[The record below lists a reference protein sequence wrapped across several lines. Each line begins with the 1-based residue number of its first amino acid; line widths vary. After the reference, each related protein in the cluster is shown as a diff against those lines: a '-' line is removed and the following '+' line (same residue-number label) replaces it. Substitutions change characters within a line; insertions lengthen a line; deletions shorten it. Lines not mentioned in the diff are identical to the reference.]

1 MPVILRTPIMRTI
14 EFGDVIYVERGFY
27 KHFGVYSGGRKVIH
41 YVKDGADP
49 FDGVIRETSFAR
61 FIEDDDNCHVCN
73 FDSFG
78 RRRDSTPAKIFPDAT
93 TPNVTAIDL
102 LFGAKEIYDL
112 LFGEAKL
119 YSAEETVQRARSCIG
134 KRGYNLVVHNCEHF
148 AVWCKTGVEKSEQVD
163 EIIRRVAAA
172 AFKR

>member
-49 FDGVIRETSFAR
+49 FDGVIRETSFTQ
-61 FIEDDDNCHVCN
+61 FIEGNNNCHVCL

-78 RRRDSTPAKIFPDAT
+78 RRHDTTPAKIFSE
-93 TPNVTAIDL
+93 PNSHVTAIDL

-112 LFGEAKL
+112 LFSEAKL

-163 EIIRRVAAA
+163 EIIRRIAAA